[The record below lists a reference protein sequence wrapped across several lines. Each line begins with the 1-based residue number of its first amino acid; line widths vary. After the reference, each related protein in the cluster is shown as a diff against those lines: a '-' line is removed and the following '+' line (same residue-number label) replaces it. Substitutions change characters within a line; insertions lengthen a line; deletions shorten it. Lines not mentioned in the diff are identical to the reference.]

1 MREAYFKEWHA
12 KNDPPV
18 GKEPLFENY
27 VYKGNDFDDVRP
39 HLWTFFSSVKSRKPL
54 TEDAVFGN
62 NAALACHMANE
73 SYFRGCVA
81 VTWDA
86 ASSTIKS

>member
-1 MREAYFKEWHA
+1 MARE
-12 KNDPPV
+12 NDPPT

-54 TEDAVFGN
+54 TEDAIFGH
-62 NAALACHMANE
+62 NAALACHMVNE
-73 SYFRGCVA
+73 SCFRGNVP